1 MNNEE
6 LKYTSVATQCIQ
18 GGYIPG
24 NAEARTMPI
33 VQSTTFKYDKA
44 DDLADVFDL
53 KVGTPMYTRL
63 GNPSLSWLEEKI
75 ALMEGGVGALTTSSG
90 QAATL
95 FSIINIT
102 RAGQHGL
109 ALSNLYGGTHT
120 LLGSVLPRM
129 GIEVTFVEPTL
140 SIEEMKEHIRP
151 ETRCIFSEMLGNP
164 ALDVLDLE
172 KMVTLAHDVDVPLI
186 VDNTFPTP
194 FLCQP
199 IKHGANIVVHSATKY
214 LDGHATCV
222 GGVVVD
228 GGNYN
233 WNNGK
238 YPELTTPDPDY
249 HGLVYTEAFGDAAY
263 IAKARAGLLRDI
275 GATMSPFNAFLIN
288 LGTETLAVRMQRH
301 SENALAVA
309 EYLEKHP
316 KVEWVSY
323 PGLESDPNHALAQKY
338 LPKGCSGVVAFGPK
352 GGSEAA
358 KTVIDNI
365 KLTTLVTHVGDLRSH
380 MLHPASTTHRQLDD
394 EALVKAGVRPN
405 LIRFSVGIED
415 INDIIADLEQALAKL

>member
-1 MNNEE
+1 
-6 LKYTSVATQCIQ
+6 
-18 GGYIPG
+18 
-24 NAEARTMPI
+24 
-33 VQSTTFKYDKA
+33 
-44 DDLADVFDL
+44 
-53 KVGTPMYTRL
+53 
-63 GNPSLSWLEEKI
+63 
-75 ALMEGGVGALTTSSG
+75 
-90 QAATL
+90 
-95 FSIINIT
+95 
-102 RAGQHGL
+102 
-109 ALSNLYGGTHT
+109 
-120 LLGSVLPRM
+120 
-129 GIEVTFVEPTL
+129 
-140 SIEEMKEHIRP
+140 
-151 ETRCIFSEMLGNP
+151 
-164 ALDVLDLE
+164 
-172 KMVTLAHDVDVPLI
+172 
-186 VDNTFPTP
+186 
-194 FLCQP
+194 
-199 IKHGANIVVHSATKY
+199 
-214 LDGHATCV
+214 
-222 GGVVVD
+222 
-228 GGNYN
+228 
-233 WNNGK
+233 
-238 YPELTTPDPDY
+238 
-249 HGLVYTEAFGDAAY
+249 
-263 IAKARAGLLRDI
+263 
-275 GATMSPFNAFLIN
+275 MSPFNAFLIN